1 VKANAPVLFTSEYMK
16 THIIHPNNRAILMAK
31 VLKTNSLEA
40 LSPLVKSLLI
50 NKVVIKKNNVG
61 IQ

>member
-1 VKANAPVLFTSEYMK
+1 
-16 THIIHPNNRAILMAK
+16 MAK

-40 LSPLVKSLLI
+40 LSPMVKSLLI